1 MKIYR
6 ELSNEP
12 GVSVEPTWHPS
23 EMQCLEANVNFPSIE
38 EAGHAAAVEDIAPWL
53 VQPRLAMVMS

>member
-1 MKIYR
+1 M
-6 ELSNEP
+6 P
-12 GVSVEPTWHPS
+12 
-23 EMQCLEANVNFPSIE
+23 CLEANVNFPSIE